1 MKCPKCGKEYDDTFK
16 FCPNCAEVNRGEVQ
30 QSERTPP
37 PPPPPTTSNKLQP
50 LEKKK
55 GGFMKFWS
63 DLPTIGKAL
72 LIVAIVLLVTG
83 GVVAG
88 IMEANKSSGDSSSGD
103 RESASGI
110 YTFKTATMM
119 LNPDGT
125 FEVAEYNTGVLSSG
139 TWDTDGS
146 SVTTASPTFGVKSA
160 SYEIEGEGL
169 RASDGDLWEKQ

>member
-1 MKCPKCGKEYDDTFK
+1 MMKCSKCGTEYEDSYK
-16 FCPNCAEVNRGEVQ
+16 FCPSCGEANPGQVQRGE
-30 QSERTPP
+30 RT
-37 PPPPPTTSNKLQP
+37 PPPPTTSNKLQA

-55 GGFMKFWS
+55 GGFKKFWS

-103 RESASGI
+103 RESASGM

-146 SVTTASPTFGVKSA
+146 SVTTASPAFGVKSA

>member
-1 MKCPKCGKEYDDTFK
+1 MKCPKCGKEYEEIFK
-16 FCPNCAEVNRGEVQ
+16 FCPSCGEANPGQVQRGE
-30 QSERTPP
+30 RT
-37 PPPPPTTSNKLQP
+37 PPPPTTSNQLQP

-55 GGFMKFWS
+55 GGFKKFWS
-63 DLPTIGKAL
+63 TLPTIGKVV
-72 LIVAIVLLVTG
+72 LIVGIVLLVAG

-103 RESASGI
+103 REGVSGM